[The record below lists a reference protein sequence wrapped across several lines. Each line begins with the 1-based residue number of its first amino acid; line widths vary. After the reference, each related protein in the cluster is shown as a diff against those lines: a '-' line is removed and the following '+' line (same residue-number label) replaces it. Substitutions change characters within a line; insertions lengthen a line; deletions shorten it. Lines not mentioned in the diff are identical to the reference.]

1 MLRAKHFWLSAR
13 AELGVIGKKHAR
25 PNRLLNY
32 CSVPNTEGVIISGAH
47 QRHPVRV
54 VRYCVAVEQE
64 DRARDPRTYGL
75 IYTAVNPEHFRPMFL
90 EFLRQSKTSLLNSQG
105 KCAKLMDNN
114 ARYNRSSPSVFGA
127 EQHLC
132 KRPSALAVLP
142 KRQTGENTRDPKYLG
157 RVSSLTKSHLATPSN
172 RIQPDHFPKMS
183 HFIRLLIR
191 RQFDHFQTS

>member
-114 ARYNRSSPSVFGA
+114 ARHNRSSPSVFG
-127 EQHLC
+127 LC
-132 KRPSALAVLP
+132 NTYDNGNEIKTNTSCNLFIYLYKQANIVRIYLFH
-142 KRQTGENTRDPKYLG
+142 KTKNQQTT
-157 RVSSLTKSHLATPSN
+157 
-172 RIQPDHFPKMS
+172 
-183 HFIRLLIR
+183 
-191 RQFDHFQTS
+191 